1 MQVIDLNCMSLR
13 LVSYECARLMRR
25 SQGATAEERGP
36 PLLTKQESL
45 LQACVYVSLRVFPPT
60 ALHPILLNK
69 GT

>member
-1 MQVIDLNCMSLR
+1 MQVIDLNCMRLR
-13 LVSYECARLMRR
+13 LVSYECVRLMRR